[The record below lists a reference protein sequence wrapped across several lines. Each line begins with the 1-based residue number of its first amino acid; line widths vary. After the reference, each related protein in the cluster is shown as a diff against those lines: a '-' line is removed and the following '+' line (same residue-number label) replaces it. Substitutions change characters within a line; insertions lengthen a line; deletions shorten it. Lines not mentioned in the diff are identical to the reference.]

1 MKYERFTEEFSNLY
15 IDEKVAIYNA
25 YCQEV
30 CSEDE
35 IWDFDEDFFERMFSN
50 LMESA
55 RATFF
60 GNIQSWNDP
69 YIKFNGY
76 GNLESLSEYD
86 AEQEIDDY
94 LQEIFAHEDVWEDY
108 IDNEDD
114 EEEEEDDEEEEAY
127 NR

>member
-50 LMESA
+50 PMESA